1 MSKIEKEV
9 VSLLRQPLFDLENR
23 ILKKHQVDKKP
34 LREKQFLCVKKKGQK
49 IVWQSHTL
57 NYICFAISHSFVR
70 FGFQNSPK

>member
-34 LREKQFLCVKKKGQK
+34 LREKQFLCVKKKKRGK
-49 IVWQSHTL
+49 KLCGKAT
-57 NYICFAISHSFVR
+57 R
-70 FGFQNSPK
+70 